1 MSNDKNQTTCET
13 TQNEKYFTP
22 AADIY
27 TTTDHLIAVID
38 MPGVGK
44 GDVTIEIDENN
55 ILSVKG
61 KQSFHTPDNPVLNEF
76 SKGCYY
82 RAFSLGDSYN
92 REAVSASLD
101 NGILELRIP
110 LLEEQ
115 KPRKIE
121 IAV

>member
-1 MSNDKNQTTCET
+1 MSTDKNQTAYETNQCE
-13 TQNEKYFTP
+13 KHFTP
-22 AADIY
+22 ASDIY
-27 TTTDHLIAVID
+27 TTADHLIAIID

-61 KQSFHTPDNPVLNEF
+61 KQSFQLPDNPVLNEF
-76 SKGCYY
+76 SKGYYY
-82 RAFSLGDSYN
+82 RAFSLGDTYN
-92 REAVSASLD
+92 REAVTASLE
-101 NGILELRIP
+101 NGVLELRIP
-110 LLEEQ
+110 VLESQ

>member
-1 MSNDKNQTTCET
+1 MSNNLHKTACET
-13 TQNEKYFTP
+13 TQNERYFTP

-44 GDVTIEIDENN
+44 GDVTIEVDENN

-61 KQSFHTPDNPVLNEF
+61 RQSFQTPDNPVLGEF

-92 REAVSASLD
+92 REAMSASLD
-101 NGILELRIP
+101 NGVLEVRIP
-110 LLEEQ
+110 LREEQ

-121 IAV
+121 ITV

>member
-1 MSNDKNQTTCET
+1 MSSNKNDVSCET
-13 TQNEKYFTP
+13 TQCEKFFTP

-27 TTTDHLIAVID
+27 TTAEHMVAVID

-55 ILSVKG
+55 VLSVKG
-61 KQSFHTPDNPVLNEF
+61 KQSFQTPDNPVLNEF

-92 REAVSASLD
+92 REAVTASLD
-101 NGILELRIP
+101 NGVLELRIP
-110 LLEEQ
+110 LIEEQ

-121 IAV
+121 ITV

>member
-1 MSNDKNQTTCET
+1 MSNNLHKTASET
-13 TQNEKYFTP
+13 AQNERYFTP

-27 TTTDHLIAVID
+27 TTTGHLIAVID
-38 MPGVGK
+38 MPGVSK
-44 GDVTIEIDENN
+44 GDVTIEVDENN

-61 KQSFHTPDNPVLNEF
+61 RQSFQAPDNPVLSEF

-101 NGILELRIP
+101 NGVLELRIP

-121 IAV
+121 ITV